1 MRLLVDAHA
10 VIWAVDDPSKLG
22 PQAATAL
29 QDPGND
35 LLLSAGTVWEIA
47 IKVGLSKLSL
57 SMSYREWM
65 YRTITDLALTVL
77 PITVEYAEVQGS
89 LPRHH
94 GDPFDRLLVA
104 QAKVENITLVS
115 ADPGFDPY
123 GIKRLW

>member
-1 MRLLVDAHA
+1 M
-10 VIWAVDDPSKLG
+10 
-22 PQAATAL
+22 
-29 QDPGND
+29 
-35 LLLSAGTVWEIA
+35 
-47 IKVGLSKLSL
+47 SL

-77 PITVEYAEVQGS
+77 PITVEYAEVQVAFPGTTAIPS
-89 LPRHH
+89 TDLE
-94 GDPFDRLLVA
+94 A

>member
-35 LLLSAGTVWEIA
+35 LLLSAGTVWEIG

-104 QAKVENITLVS
+104 QAQVENITLVS